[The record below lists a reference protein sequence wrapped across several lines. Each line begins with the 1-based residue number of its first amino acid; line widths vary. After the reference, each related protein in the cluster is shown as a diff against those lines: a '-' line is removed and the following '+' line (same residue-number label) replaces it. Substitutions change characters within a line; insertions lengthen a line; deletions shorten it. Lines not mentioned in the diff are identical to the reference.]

1 LSNGTFVEVKGSYVN
16 GTLNATKVEIKSA
29 SSSNASSGRV
39 FEMYGQVSGWS
50 GVNSSFNLT
59 RLGVTY
65 AAQTSANTR
74 FKYGT
79 PSNGSYV
86 EVKGYMDANNV
97 FQVIKLELKNG
108 YHDYDD

>member
-1 LSNGTFVEVKGSYVN
+1 
-16 GTLNATKVEIKSA
+16 
-29 SSSNASSGRV
+29 
-39 FEMYGQVSGWS
+39 MYGQVSGWS
-50 GVNSSFNLT
+50 NADSTFNLT

-65 AAQTSANTR
+65 TAQTSANTR
-74 FKYGT
+74 FKYGS

>member
-1 LSNGTFVEVKGSYVN
+1 
-16 GTLNATKVEIKSA
+16 
-29 SSSNASSGRV
+29 
-39 FEMYGQVSGWS
+39 
-50 GVNSSFNLT
+50 
-59 RLGVTY
+59 LGVTY
-65 AAQTSANTR
+65 TAQTSTNTR

-86 EVKGYMDANNV
+86 EVKGYMDANNI